1 MFSMSQAALDIT
13 DYNFC
18 NYTMVVA
25 LRIYTVGLFIVKYL
39 YIKVRV
45 IDTDTLSV
53 TKPNF
58 LENSNVFS
66 SRIVVFT
73 HSCEISIRKKMFLIL
88 QPTMDTS

>member
-25 LRIYTVGLFIVKYL
+25 LIIYTVGLFIVKYL
-39 YIKVRV
+39 YIKVLV
-45 IDTDTLSV
+45 IDTDTLS
-53 TKPNF
+53 PN
-58 LENSNVFS
+58 LTSLKIQNYVFS

-73 HSCEISIRKKMFLIL
+73 HSCEISTLKKMFLML
-88 QPTMDTS
+88 HPNMDTS